1 MLKLAGR
8 GVDAGGW
15 GLSPSTEASAS
26 VRSVGAG
33 SVGAA
38 SVVGSVGGYIEGYS
52 RDYAEGDAGGSAR
65 GPAQGSRSAPA
76 PVVGAG
82 GGVFTGSAPSP
93 GFSVS

>member
-38 SVVGSVGGYIEGYS
+38 SVAGSVGGYTEGYS
-52 RDYAEGDAGGSAR
+52 RDYAEGDAVVRGS
-65 GPAQGSRSAPA
+65 AQGSHSASA
-76 PVVGAG
+76 SAIGAG
-82 GGVFTGSAPSP
+82 GVAFTGSAPSP